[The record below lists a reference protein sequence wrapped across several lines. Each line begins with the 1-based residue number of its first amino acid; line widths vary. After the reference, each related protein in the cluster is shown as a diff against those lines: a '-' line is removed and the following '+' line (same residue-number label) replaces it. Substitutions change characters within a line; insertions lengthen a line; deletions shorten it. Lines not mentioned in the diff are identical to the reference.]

1 MRKLDEIFVRDIC
14 EVDEPVRSGSAR
26 HAATHVY
33 TVSTAD
39 SPTTRDDFSGWH
51 SNDSKYVIL
60 SALGAGPH
68 SRHSAGLP
76 PQELRESRQVPH
88 RSSHSPRRGSANS
101 GEFGHDLFTTLTF
114 HGEFGRDLFTTLTF
128 HGEGVLRT
136 GQCRRRFGM
145 SLALTRSLGLQTLLN
160 PNLAGIA
167 PHIPD
172 VGRGSESR

>member
-1 MRKLDEIFVRDIC
+1 MCKLDEIFVRDIC

-114 HGEFGRDLFTTLTF
+114 HGE
-128 HGEGVLRT
+128 GVLRT

-145 SLALTRSLGLQTLLN
+145 SLALTRSLGLQALLN